1 MSKPFDVERHDYVT
15 LRMSTLIAE
24 LEKSL
29 ERMRSLMA
37 AAMERNHEL
46 RTELAQLRQTHE
58 ITETKLNQ
66 VLEAMAANEIRR

>member
-15 LRMSTLIAE
+15 LRMGTLIAE

-66 VLEAMAANEIRR
+66 VLEVMAANEIRR